1 MGKELGAVG
10 LMVGEPLS
18 QALGQKLEQFVIILA
33 GAVALPGGLGR
44 HHFSQHLRTRALV
57 GGSSRFKV
65 RRSRLR
71 SALSAPFPRLPEAPG
86 LPSPA
91 PMPACSSLPP
101 LPLTR
106 GACASAA
113 GCG

>member
-18 QALGQKLEQFVIILA
+18 QALGQELEQLVVVLTRTA
-33 GAVALPGGLGR
+33 ALPGGLGR
-44 HHFSQHLRTRALV
+44 EQLTHHSRTRALV

-71 SALSAPFPRLPEAPG
+71 SAL
-86 LPSPA
+86 
-91 PMPACSSLPP
+91 
-101 LPLTR
+101 
-106 GACASAA
+106 
-113 GCG
+113 